1 MDIQVAL
8 CYCFPVS
15 VYGTYLL
22 FTHPTNFSEDL
33 TINTVHVTKAQ
44 IHAWLEQI
52 QKFKDLILF
61 LKTLQFTFENGLNY
75 TTKQIDKKIAFN
87 E

>member
-1 MDIQVAL
+1 M
-8 CYCFPVS
+8 
-15 VYGTYLL
+15 LL
-22 FTHPTNFSEDL
+22 FPSFCIPICYLHTPTNFSEDL
-33 TINTVHVTKAQ
+33 TSVHVTKDQ
-44 IHAWLEQI
+44 THAWLEQI

-75 TTKQIDKKIAFN
+75 TTKQNNKEIALN